1 MTTKAQQITMDNA
14 LVAPEN
20 QCVIGK
26 CNMRINPG
34 MKPKESTYQ
43 VVLDALA
50 LTTCYLAFLITAEVP
65 RFSVNVEVFRDIL
78 NICPR
83 ISGQEFNKPLT
94 EEEAL
99 SFIRELGHSREI
111 KYITG
116 VIIDHMHQ
124 PWRTFASII
133 NKCICGKDLAY
144 QIDNKDS
151 KKQDKM
157 FYPRFTKIIIHH
169 FLEKDK
175 SISMRNRMFMHTARD
190 DSLLGT
196 MRFVSRH
203 EDAQIYGAI
212 LPKAMTN
219 QAMLDSVAYKTYY
232 AIASG
237 AEPPKSKKPKTKSD
251 SAISSEETPS
261 KKKPTKAKK
270 DVPSKKK
277 PASKPKPT
285 KKKAPV
291 KADRGKGLNV
301 LSEVALSEAAQLKEA
316 TKRSK
321 KDFHISQAS
330 GSGDGTD
337 FESGVPDEQQRKTSG
352 ADEGTGTKPGVL
364 DVPKYL
370 SESENESWGDS
381 DDDESND
388 DNSDEVTK
396 DDDESDANDDKEAS
410 DSEKT
415 YSNKDE
421 NLNLNQNY
429 DEEKEKKRMSKVA
442 EHEEVGKGDIEMTDT
457 THESAYQEK
466 SYEQVIK
473 DAHVTLTSSQKTKGS
488 KQSFS
493 VSSGIASK
501 FLNLDNIPPVIDEV
515 ASMMNV
521 KTPHEE
527 LCNQAPLNLSVLMT
541 TPTHVPTTEP
551 KTSSIHA
558 LPDFTSLF
566 RFDQRVSALEQE
578 LSQVKQIDHSAQILS
593 QIPVIVDEHLSTRIG
608 FDTKT
613 TLQNL
618 RESSELEK
626 EKYIDIIEKS
636 VKEIIKDE
644 VTSQLPQIL
653 PKEISNFAT
662 PVIQSTINES
672 LENVVL
678 AKSFSQPRS
687 TYEAATSITKFD
699 LKKIL
704 LDKLEKSKPY
714 RPVEQHRDLCDALVK
729 SYQLDKDLFDSYGK
743 TYSLKRGHED
753 KDKDEDPPADQTKG
767 SKSQSKSSSKSAQAE
782 EPVFETVDTKMPQDQ
797 GDDLGNTED
806 QSNVEEASK
815 NDWFKK
821 PKRPPTPD
829 RDWNAGNQINF
840 RPPQTWINK
849 MAKVEKPPTTFDE
862 LINTPIDFSA
872 YVLGHLKIENLT
884 QECLVGLAFNLLK
897 RTCKSRVELEYHFE
911 ECYKAVNDRLDLHNP
926 EEHVYPFN
934 LSKPLPLIEDQ
945 GRQVVPANYFF
956 NNDLE
961 YLKGG
966 SSSGKYTTSTT
977 KTNAAKYDNI
987 EGIKDMLQM
996 LWSPVKKSSHD
1007 VYSKKR
1013 IIIVTRVKVI
1023 KWYDYGYLEEIEVRK
1038 EDHKLYKFKEGDFP
1052 RLNLRDTEDMLLLL
1066 V

>member
-1 MTTKAQQITMDNA
+1 MLNA
-14 LVAPEN
+14 SGLGDKVGS
-20 QCVIGK
+20 Q
-26 CNMRINPG
+26 
-34 MKPKESTYQ
+34 PK
-43 VVLDALA
+43 VLD
-50 LTTCYLAFLITAEVP
+50 E
-65 RFSVNVEVFRDIL
+65 S
-78 NICPR
+78 
-83 ISGQEFNKPLT
+83 
-94 EEEAL
+94 
-99 SFIRELGHSREI
+99 
-111 KYITG
+111 
-116 VIIDHMHQ
+116 
-124 PWRTFASII
+124 
-133 NKCICGKDLAY
+133 
-144 QIDNKDS
+144 
-151 KKQDKM
+151 QDKTT
-157 FYPRFTKIIIHH
+157 RT
-169 FLEKDK
+169 
-175 SISMRNRMFMHTARD
+175 
-190 DSLLGT
+190 
-196 MRFVSRH
+196 
-203 EDAQIYGAI
+203 
-212 LPKAMTN
+212 
-219 QAMLDSVAYKTYY
+219 
-232 AIASG
+232 
-237 AEPPKSKKPKTKSD
+237 
-251 SAISSEETPS
+251 
-261 KKKPTKAKK
+261 
-270 DVPSKKK
+270 
-277 PASKPKPT
+277 
-285 KKKAPV
+285 
-291 KADRGKGLNV
+291 
-301 LSEVALSEAAQLKEA
+301 
-316 TKRSK
+316 
-321 KDFHISQAS
+321 
-330 GSGDGTD
+330 
-337 FESGVPDEQQRKTSG
+337 
-352 ADEGTGTKPGVL
+352 DEGTSTKPGVS

-370 SESENESWGDS
+370 SESENESWVDSGDDNN
-381 DDDESND
+381 DDDSN
-388 DNSDEVTK
+388 EVTK
-396 DDDESDANDDKEAS
+396 DDDENDVESDTNEDKE
-410 DSEKT
+410 E
-415 YSNKDE
+415 
-421 NLNLNQNY
+421 
-429 DEEKEKKRMSKVA
+429 EEKEEEDVHTLDSFEFNDDDEDYDELYKDVNVRLKVA
-442 EHEEVGKGDIEMTDT
+442 EHEEVGKGDAEMTDT
-457 THESAYQEK
+457 AHENASHEK
-466 SYEQVIK
+466 LYEQVIE
-473 DAHVTLTSSQKTKGS
+473 DAHVTLTSSQNTEVS
-488 KQSFS
+488 KQSSS
-493 VSSGIASK
+493 VSSNFASK
-501 FLNLDNIPPVIDEV
+501 FLNLDNVSPVIDEV

-527 LCNQAPLNLSVLMT
+527 
-541 TPTHVPTTEP
+541 
-551 KTSSIHA
+551 SS
-558 LPDFTSLF
+558 
-566 RFDQRVSALEQE
+566 
-578 LSQVKQIDHSAQILS
+578 
-593 QIPVIVDEHLSTRIG
+593 
-608 FDTKT
+608 TK
-613 TLQNL
+613 
-618 RESSELEK
+618 
-626 EKYIDIIEKS
+626 
-636 VKEIIKDE
+636 
-644 VTSQLPQIL
+644 IL

-996 LWSPVKKSSHD
+996 LWSPVKVNLSNMDKDDLYDLNVALQMSNISSMTLYTAYYNPQGIIYQD
-1007 VYSKKR
+1007 KFKR
-1013 IIIVTRVKVI
+1013 NRLMRS
-1023 KWYDYGYLEEIEVRK
+1023 D
-1038 EDHKLYKFKEGDFP
+1038 KLYKFCD
-1052 RLNLRDTEDMLLLL
+1052 DTLTSVRRVLHDIASSLEMDYLPKIR
-1066 V
+1066 

>member
-1 MTTKAQQITMDNA
+1 MTTKAQKIALDNA
-14 LVAPEN
+14 LVAPKN
-20 QCVIGK
+20 QRVIGK
-26 CNMRINPG
+26 CNTRINPG

-50 LTTCYLAFLITAEVP
+50 LTTCYPAFLITAEVP
-65 RFSVNVEVFRDIL
+65 VIYMHHFWAIVDKHKASSIQDRQ
-78 NICPR
+78 
-83 ISGQEFNKPLT
+83 QELFY
-94 EEEAL
+94 EQEAL

-111 KYITG
+111 KYIT
-116 VIIDHMHQ
+116 DE
-124 PWRTFASII
+124 
-133 NKCICGKDLAY
+133 DLAY
-144 QIDNKDS
+144 QIDNNDS

-175 SISMRNRMFMHTARD
+175 SISMRNIMFMHTARD
-190 DSLLGT
+190 VNLLGT

-212 LPKAMTN
+212 LPKGMTN

-251 SAISSEETPS
+251 STNSSEETPS

-277 PASKPKPT
+277 KPASKPKPT
-285 KKKAPV
+285 KNKARV
-291 KADRGKGLNV
+291 EADRGK
-301 LSEVALSEAAQLKEA
+301 
-316 TKRSK
+316 
-321 KDFHISQAS
+321 
-330 GSGDGTD
+330 
-337 FESGVPDEQQRKTSG
+337 GVPDEQQRKTSG
-352 ADEGTGTKPGVL
+352 ADEGTG
-364 DVPKYL
+364 
-370 SESENESWGDS
+370 DS

-396 DDDESDANDDKEAS
+396 NDVESDANDDKEAS

-415 YSNKDE
+415 DSDE
-421 NLNLNQNY
+421 DKNMNLNSNDNEE
-429 DEEKEKKRMSKVA
+429 EEKEKEDVRTPDSFEFNHDDEEYDELYKDVNMRLKLA
-442 EHEEVGKGDIEMTDT
+442 EHEEVGKGDAEMTDI
-457 THESAYQEK
+457 THES
-466 SYEQVIK
+466 
-473 DAHVTLTSSQKTKGS
+473 S
-488 KQSFS
+488 KQSSS
-493 VSSGIASK
+493 VSSDFASK
-501 FLNLDNIPPVIDEV
+501 FLNLDNVSPVIDGV

-527 LCNQAPLNLSVLMT
+527 LSTQAHPNLSVPVTAILKTSTVHVTTVTLIIQPFSSIPHIT
-541 TPTHVPTTEP
+541 TPTPIPTTKP
-551 KTSSIHA
+551 TTSLIPA
-558 LPDFTSLF
+558 LPDFASLF
-566 RFDQRVSALEQE
+566 GFDQRVSALEQD
-578 LSQVKQIDHSAQILS
+578 LSQSYTAEFEKKAQA
-593 QIPVIVDEHLSTRIG
+593 
-608 FDTKT
+608 
-613 TLQNL
+613 
-618 RESSELEK
+618 EK

-644 VTSQLPQIL
+644 
-653 PKEISNFAT
+653 
-662 PVIQSTINES
+662 
-672 LENVVL
+672 
-678 AKSFSQPRS
+678 
-687 TYEAATSITKFD
+687 FD

-753 KDKDEDPPADQTKG
+753 KEKDEDPPADQTKG

-821 PKRPPTPD
+821 PERPPTPD

-884 QECLVGLAFNLLK
+884 QE
-897 RTCKSRVELEYHFE
+897 S
-911 ECYKAVNDRLDLHNP
+911 VNDRLDLHNP

-996 LWSPVKKSSHD
+996 LWSPVK
-1007 VYSKKR
+1007 
-1013 IIIVTRVKVI
+1013 
-1023 KWYDYGYLEEIEVRK
+1023 WYDYGYLEEIEVRK

-1052 RLNLRDTEDMLLLL
+1052 RLNLRDTEDVLLLL